1 MSTGQK
7 LGFSLVRTGGG
18 RSAFG
23 AGTSP
28 LMPIQGTCVLVR
40 VQRAIPPEVTGIGR
54 KARGSS
60 GQRRPL
66 SLRLLRDGGEFDFP
80 LVCMLV

>member
-1 MSTGQK
+1 MDFLWCGQEDQEAAFDVVTKPFVSFEGTGA
-7 LGFSLVRTGGG
+7 FVR
-18 RSAFG
+18 
-23 AGTSP
+23 
-28 LMPIQGTCVLVR
+28 MKC
-40 VQRAIPPEVTGIGR
+40 AIPLEVTGIGR